1 MSQGAW
7 IKLSVGWDEDE
18 RIALLPYEA
27 QLVWIKVLTR
37 AKRQRPGGS
46 FGSIEHLKALLPE
59 KLHKQIKVLVD
70 AGLLAVEDGRLAVVS
85 WSKHQIDPTSSERT
99 ARWRATQSRRPAA
112 VLSRTEIER
121 EKEKER
127 EKDTISKAGGMSS
140 VGDVIFGRAK

>member
-46 FGSIEHLKALLPE
+46 FGSVEHLKALLPE

-70 AGLLAVEDGRLAVVS
+70 AGLLALEDGRLVVVS

-99 ARWRATQSRRPAA
+99 ARWRATLSRRPST
-112 VLSRTEIER
+112 VLSRTEKEKDIER
-121 EKEKER
+121 EKET
-127 EKDTISKAGGMSS
+127 DTLSKTGGMTS

>member
-46 FGSIEHLKALLPE
+46 FGSVEHLKALLPE

-70 AGLLAVEDGRLAVVS
+70 AGLASLGKLVTPLR
-85 WSKHQIDPTSSERT
+85 
-99 ARWRATQSRRPAA
+99 
-112 VLSRTEIER
+112 
-121 EKEKER
+121 
-127 EKDTISKAGGMSS
+127 
-140 VGDVIFGRAK
+140 